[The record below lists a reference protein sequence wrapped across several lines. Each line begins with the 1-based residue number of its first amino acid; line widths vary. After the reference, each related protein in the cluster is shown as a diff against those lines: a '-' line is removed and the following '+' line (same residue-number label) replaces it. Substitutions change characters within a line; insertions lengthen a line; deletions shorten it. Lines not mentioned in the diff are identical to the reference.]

1 MRTYRTFITRDIF
14 FFFKEKRHVSEAGL
28 AVCIGSWTFRK
39 ERVAQRKRVA
49 RKVT

>member
-1 MRTYRTFITRDIF
+1 MRTYRTFITRNIF
-14 FFFKEKRHVSEAGL
+14 FFKKKRHVSEAGL

-39 ERVAQRKRVA
+39 ERVARRKRVA